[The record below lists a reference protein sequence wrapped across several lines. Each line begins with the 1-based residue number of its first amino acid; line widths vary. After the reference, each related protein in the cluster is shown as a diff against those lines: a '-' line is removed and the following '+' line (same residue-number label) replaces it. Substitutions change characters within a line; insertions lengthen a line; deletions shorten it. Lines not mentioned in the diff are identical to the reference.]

1 MDYDQEKVDE
11 AVLALLWLTTFRDGA
26 VWRAW
31 KGHDFEHLDRLH
43 EKGYVQDPKSKAK
56 SIVLTEEGRA
66 RSVELFRA
74 WFGDEPRVHEA
85 HEQQRPD
92 RE

>member
-56 SIVLTEEGRA
+56 SVVLTEEGRA

-74 WFGDEPRVHEA
+74 WFGDEQYPN
-85 HEQQRPD
+85 EQDENERP
-92 RE
+92 EP